1 MRHVPVRVVLN
12 TTGLKRECSAA
23 RIKTVSAARLESR
36 GGCFGGRKRPWIV
49 DMCAR
54 VASLVWI
61 ECTRFPVLSRAH
73 ICGCNRTNCVP
84 HSGPGVW
91 GSRVAV
97 GLWVILCVLCGTCC
111 GVEALSLSVYRG
123 DALGSCVGSLVYG
136 FYSRVTST
144 PPVNIAGAVPVGF
157 YRCMPNRF
165 PKVVV
170 NGSHAEVVN
179 LSACGIS

>member
-1 MRHVPVRVVLN
+1 MCGCVRGWRRSCGLNVP
-12 TTGLKRECSAA
+12 A
-23 RIKTVSAARLESR
+23 
-36 GGCFGGRKRPWIV
+36 
-49 DMCAR
+49 
-54 VASLVWI
+54 
-61 ECTRFPVLSRAH
+61 FPAGH

-84 HSGPGVW
+84 HSGPGVWAW

-157 YRCMPNRF
+157 YRCMPNRKF
-165 PKVVV
+165 RKL
-170 NGSHAEVVN
+170 
-179 LSACGIS
+179 LSTEIVLSMVSRDDLWPLSTCSRRVRCLAPRARAIRWGGPRQL